1 MTATA
6 ALQPSKQAAS
16 MPEIGREHQFILRVS
31 NRSSDLV
38 LLASI
43 KRPDWEV
50 YLSPENQLAV

>member
-1 MTATA
+1 
-6 ALQPSKQAAS
+6 